1 MLRNPS
7 IETTKEMKRRMLFLL
22 KSLSSLLS
30 SLTSSRVLFSL
41 PLFSFARPSEI
52 GFSSR
57 SSYSTLLVVGFA
69 FMPIPF
75 LSGASSS
82 LRAFSLSF
90 SLSSSSWKSC
100 SSSSSSVER
109 ARTKSHPTGRKAT
122 PRWISLETTMSSS
135 GDAQQNRNEQ
145 QRGQEEQQNQR
156 YYVFKLGLTGS
167 IGSGKSTVAKMF
179 KEQLQVPVFDSDA
192 AVHELYEEG
201 EAVTKIRAIFGEDVV
216 DSETKSSIDRK
227 RLGEKVVGVPEEMA
241 KLEAIVHPL
250 VEEKRRRFVE
260 ECVRSRRRKEEEETS
275 AEDAADETDV
285 LVFDVP
291 LLFEKQLENTVDGIL
306 VVSCSSETQRERVMN
321 RTVGARMSLEKF
333 EKIREM
339 QMPDEEKRK
348 RATWVVD
355 TEKSLE
361 ETERDIERIV
371 DEIRSSKRGSRR

>member
-1 MLRNPS
+1 MLHNPS
-7 IETTKEMKRRMLFLL
+7 IETTKEMKRMLFLL

-57 SSYSTLLVVGFA
+57 LSYSTLLVVGFA

-90 SLSSSSWKSC
+90 SLSSSWKSS

-109 ARTKSHPTGRKAT
+109 ARTTSHPTGRKAT

-135 GDAQQNRNEQ
+135 GDAQQKRNEQ
-145 QRGQEEQQNQR
+145 RGQEQQNQR
-156 YYVFKLGLTGS
+156 YYAYKLGLTGS

-371 DEIRSSKRGSRR
+371 DEIRSSKRGSGR

>member
-1 MLRNPS
+1 MLHNPS
-7 IETTKEMKRRMLFLL
+7 IETTKEMKRMLFLL

-41 PLFSFARPSEI
+41 LLFSFARPSEI

-57 SSYSTLLVVGFA
+57 LSYSTLLVVGFA

-90 SLSSSSWKSC
+90 SLSSSWKSC
-100 SSSSSSVER
+100 SSSSSSSVER
-109 ARTKSHPTGRKAT
+109 ARTTSHPTGRKST

-145 QRGQEEQQNQR
+145 RGQEQQNQH
-156 YYVFKLGLTGS
+156 YYVYKLGLTGS

-201 EAVTKIRAIFGEDVV
+201 EAVTKIRAIFGDDVV

-371 DEIRSSKRGSRR
+371 DEIRSSKRGSGR

>member
-1 MLRNPS
+1 MLHNPS
-7 IETTKEMKRRMLFLL
+7 IETTKEMKRMLFLL

-41 PLFSFARPSEI
+41 LLFSFARPSEI

-57 SSYSTLLVVGFA
+57 LSYSTLLVVGFA

-90 SLSSSSWKSC
+90 SLSSSWKSC
-100 SSSSSSVER
+100 SSSSSVER
-109 ARTKSHPTGRKAT
+109 ARTTSHPTGRKAT

-135 GDAQQNRNEQ
+135 GDAQQKRNEQ
-145 QRGQEEQQNQR
+145 RGQEQQNQR
-156 YYVFKLGLTGS
+156 YYAYKLGLTGS

-201 EAVTKIRAIFGEDVV
+201 EAVTKIRAIFGDDVV

-371 DEIRSSKRGSRR
+371 DEIRSSKRGSGR

>member
-1 MLRNPS
+1 VLHNPS
-7 IETTKEMKRRMLFLL
+7 IETTKEMKRMLFLL

-41 PLFSFARPSEI
+41 LLFSFARPSEI

-57 SSYSTLLVVGFA
+57 LSYSTLLVVGFA

-90 SLSSSSWKSC
+90 SLSSSWKSS

-109 ARTKSHPTGRKAT
+109 ARTTSHPTGRKAT

-145 QRGQEEQQNQR
+145 RGQEQQNQR
-156 YYVFKLGLTGS
+156 YYAYKLGLTGS

-201 EAVTKIRAIFGEDVV
+201 EAVTKIRAIFGDDVV

-371 DEIRSSKRGSRR
+371 DEIRSRGSGR

>member
-1 MLRNPS
+1 MLHNPS
-7 IETTKEMKRRMLFLL
+7 IETTKEMKRMLFLL

-57 SSYSTLLVVGFA
+57 LSYSTLLVVGFA

-90 SLSSSSWKSC
+90 SLSSSWKSC
-100 SSSSSSVER
+100 SSSSSSSVER
-109 ARTKSHPTGRKAT
+109 ARTTSHPTGRKST

-135 GDAQQNRNEQ
+135 GDAQQKRNEQ
-145 QRGQEEQQNQR
+145 RGQEQQNQR
-156 YYVFKLGLTGS
+156 YYAYKLGLTGS

-201 EAVTKIRAIFGEDVV
+201 EAVTKIRAIFGDDVV

-371 DEIRSSKRGSRR
+371 DEIRSSKRGSGR

>member
-1 MLRNPS
+1 MLHNPS
-7 IETTKEMKRRMLFLL
+7 IETTKEMKRMLFLL

-57 SSYSTLLVVGFA
+57 LSYSTLLVVGFA

-90 SLSSSSWKSC
+90 SLSSSWKSS

-109 ARTKSHPTGRKAT
+109 ARTTSHPTGRKAT

-145 QRGQEEQQNQR
+145 RGQEQQNQR
-156 YYVFKLGLTGS
+156 YYAYKLGLTGS

-201 EAVTKIRAIFGEDVV
+201 EAVTKIRAIFGDDVV

-371 DEIRSSKRGSRR
+371 DEIRSSKRGSGR

>member
-1 MLRNPS
+1 VLHNPS
-7 IETTKEMKRRMLFLL
+7 IETTKEMKRMLFLL

-41 PLFSFARPSEI
+41 LLFSFARPSEI

-57 SSYSTLLVVGFA
+57 LSYSTLLVVGFA

-90 SLSSSSWKSC
+90 SLSSSWKSC

-109 ARTKSHPTGRKAT
+109 ARTTSHPTGRKST

-135 GDAQQNRNEQ
+135 GDAQQKRNEQ
-145 QRGQEEQQNQR
+145 RGQEQQNQR
-156 YYVFKLGLTGS
+156 YYAYKLGLTGS

-201 EAVTKIRAIFGEDVV
+201 EAVTKIRAIFGDDVV

-371 DEIRSSKRGSRR
+371 DEIRSSKRGSGR

>member
-1 MLRNPS
+1 MLHNPS
-7 IETTKEMKRRMLFLL
+7 IETTKEMKRMLFLL

-57 SSYSTLLVVGFA
+57 LSYSTLLVVGFA

-90 SLSSSSWKSC
+90 FLSSSWKSC

-109 ARTKSHPTGRKAT
+109 ARTTSHPTGRKST

-145 QRGQEEQQNQR
+145 RGQEQQNQR
-156 YYVFKLGLTGS
+156 YYAYKLGLTGS

-201 EAVTKIRAIFGEDVV
+201 EAVTKIRAIFGDDVV

-275 AEDAADETDV
+275 AEDAADEADV

-371 DEIRSSKRGSRR
+371 DEIRSSKRGSGR

>member
-90 SLSSSSWKSC
+90 SLSSSWKSCC

-109 ARTKSHPTGRKAT
+109 ARTTSHPTGRKAT

-179 KEQLQVPVFDSDA
+179 KEQLHVPVFDSDA
-192 AVHELYEEG
+192 AVHELYEET

-321 RTVGARMSLEKF
+321 RTVGARMSLVKF

>member
-1 MLRNPS
+1 M
-7 IETTKEMKRRMLFLL
+7 
-22 KSLSSLLS
+22 
-30 SLTSSRVLFSL
+30 
-41 PLFSFARPSEI
+41 
-52 GFSSR
+52 
-57 SSYSTLLVVGFA
+57 Y
-69 FMPIPF
+69 
-75 LSGASSS
+75 
-82 LRAFSLSF
+82 
-90 SLSSSSWKSC
+90 
-100 SSSSSSVER
+100 
-109 ARTKSHPTGRKAT
+109 
-122 PRWISLETTMSSS
+122 
-135 GDAQQNRNEQ
+135 
-145 QRGQEEQQNQR
+145 
-156 YYVFKLGLTGS
+156 KLGLTGS

-179 KEQLQVPVFDSDA
+179 KERFLVPVYDSDT
-192 AVHELYEEG
+192 AVHELYEETNG
-201 EAVTKIRAIFGEDVV
+201 EAVRKIRAIFGEDVL

-260 ECVRSRRRKEEEETS
+260 EFVCSRRRKEEKTS
-275 AEDAADETDV
+275 AEDAADKTDV

-321 RTVGARMSLEKF
+321 RTVGATMSLEKF

-371 DEIRSSKRGSRR
+371 DEIRSSKRGRGR

>member
-1 MLRNPS
+1 VLHNPS
-7 IETTKEMKRRMLFLL
+7 IETTKEMKRMLFLL

-57 SSYSTLLVVGFA
+57 LSYSTLLVVGFA

-82 LRAFSLSF
+82 VRAFSLSF
-90 SLSSSSWKSC
+90 SLSSSWKSS

-109 ARTKSHPTGRKAT
+109 ARTTSHPTGRKST

-135 GDAQQNRNEQ
+135 GDAQQKRNEQ
-145 QRGQEEQQNQR
+145 RGQEQQNQR
-156 YYVFKLGLTGS
+156 YYAYKLGLTGS

-216 DSETKSSIDRK
+216 DSETRSSIDRK

-371 DEIRSSKRGSRR
+371 DEIRSSKRGSGR

>member
-1 MLRNPS
+1 MLHNPS
-7 IETTKEMKRRMLFLL
+7 IETTKEMKRMLFLL

-41 PLFSFARPSEI
+41 LLFSFARPSEI

-57 SSYSTLLVVGFA
+57 LSYSTLLVVGFA

-90 SLSSSSWKSC
+90 SLSSSWKSC
-100 SSSSSSVER
+100 SSSSSSSVER
-109 ARTKSHPTGRKAT
+109 ARTTSHPTGRKST

-135 GDAQQNRNEQ
+135 GDEQQNRNEQ
-145 QRGQEEQQNQR
+145 RGQEQQNQR
-156 YYVFKLGLTGS
+156 YYAYKLGLTGS

-201 EAVTKIRAIFGEDVV
+201 EAVTKIRAIFGDDVV

-306 VVSCSSETQRERVMN
+306 VVLCSSETQRERVMN

-371 DEIRSSKRGSRR
+371 DEIRSSKRGSGR

>member
-1 MLRNPS
+1 MLHNPS
-7 IETTKEMKRRMLFLL
+7 IETTKEMKRMLFLL

-57 SSYSTLLVVGFA
+57 LSYSTLLVVGFA

-90 SLSSSSWKSC
+90 SLSSSWKSC
-100 SSSSSSVER
+100 SSSSSSSVER
-109 ARTKSHPTGRKAT
+109 ARTTSHPTGRKAT

-145 QRGQEEQQNQR
+145 RGQEQQNQR
-156 YYVFKLGLTGS
+156 YYAYKLGLTGS

-192 AVHELYEEG
+192 AVHELYEET

-371 DEIRSSKRGSRR
+371 DEIRSSKRGSGR

>member
-1 MLRNPS
+1 
-7 IETTKEMKRRMLFLL
+7 
-22 KSLSSLLS
+22 
-30 SLTSSRVLFSL
+30 
-41 PLFSFARPSEI
+41 
-52 GFSSR
+52 
-57 SSYSTLLVVGFA
+57 
-69 FMPIPF
+69 
-75 LSGASSS
+75 
-82 LRAFSLSF
+82 
-90 SLSSSSWKSC
+90 
-100 SSSSSSVER
+100 
-109 ARTKSHPTGRKAT
+109 
-122 PRWISLETTMSSS
+122 
-135 GDAQQNRNEQ
+135 
-145 QRGQEEQQNQR
+145 
-156 YYVFKLGLTGS
+156 
-167 IGSGKSTVAKMF
+167 MF

-260 ECVRSRRRKEEEETS
+260 ECVRLRRRKEEEEEEEEETS
-275 AEDAADETDV
+275 AEDAADKTDV

>member
-1 MLRNPS
+1 VLRNPS

-90 SLSSSSWKSC
+90 SLSSSWKSCC

-109 ARTKSHPTGRKAT
+109 ARTTSHPTGRKAT

-145 QRGQEEQQNQR
+145 RGQEQQNQR

-179 KEQLQVPVFDSDA
+179 KERLQVPVFDSDA
-192 AVHELYEEG
+192 AVHELYEET

-371 DEIRSSKRGSRR
+371 DEIRSSKRGRGR

>member
-1 MLRNPS
+1 M
-7 IETTKEMKRRMLFLL
+7 
-22 KSLSSLLS
+22 
-30 SLTSSRVLFSL
+30 
-41 PLFSFARPSEI
+41 RPSEI

-57 SSYSTLLVVGFA
+57 FSYSTLVVVGFA

-75 LSGASSS
+75 VSGASSS
-82 LRAFSLSF
+82 LSAFSLSF
-90 SLSSSSWKSC
+90 SLSSSWKSC
-100 SSSSSSVER
+100 SSSSSVER

-122 PRWISLETTMSSS
+122 PRWISLKTTMSSS
-135 GDAQQNRNEQ
+135 GDEQQNRNEQ
-145 QRGQEEQQNQR
+145 QRQEQQNQH
-156 YYVFKLGLTGS
+156 YNTYKLGLTGS

-179 KEQLQVPVFDSDA
+179 KERFLVPVYDSDE
-192 AVHELYEEG
+192 AVHELYEETNG

>member
-1 MLRNPS
+1 
-7 IETTKEMKRRMLFLL
+7 
-22 KSLSSLLS
+22 
-30 SLTSSRVLFSL
+30 
-41 PLFSFARPSEI
+41 
-52 GFSSR
+52 
-57 SSYSTLLVVGFA
+57 
-69 FMPIPF
+69 MPIPF

-82 LRAFSLSF
+82 VRAFSLSF
-90 SLSSSSWKSC
+90 SLSSSWKSS

-109 ARTKSHPTGRKAT
+109 ARTTSHPTGRKST

-135 GDAQQNRNEQ
+135 GDAQQKRNE
-145 QRGQEEQQNQR
+145 QRGQEQQNHQR
-156 YYVFKLGLTGS
+156 YYAYKLGLTGS

-216 DSETKSSIDRK
+216 DSETRSSIDRK

-371 DEIRSSKRGSRR
+371 DEIRSSKRGSGR

>member
-1 MLRNPS
+1 MLHNPS
-7 IETTKEMKRRMLFLL
+7 IETTKEMKRMLFLL

-57 SSYSTLLVVGFA
+57 LSYSTLLVVGFA

-90 SLSSSSWKSC
+90 SLSSSWKSC
-100 SSSSSSVER
+100 SSSSSSSVER
-109 ARTKSHPTGRKAT
+109 ARTTSHPTGRKAT

-145 QRGQEEQQNQR
+145 QQQEQQNQY
-156 YYVFKLGLTGS
+156 YYVYKLGLTGS

-306 VVSCSSETQRERVMN
+306 VVLCSSETQRERVMN

-371 DEIRSSKRGSRR
+371 DEIRSSKRGSGR

>member
-1 MLRNPS
+1 MLHNPS
-7 IETTKEMKRRMLFLL
+7 IETTKEMKRMLFLL

-30 SLTSSRVLFSL
+30 SLTSSRVLFS

-57 SSYSTLLVVGFA
+57 LSYSTLLVVGFA

-90 SLSSSSWKSC
+90 SLSSSWKSC
-100 SSSSSSVER
+100 SSSSSSSVER
-109 ARTKSHPTGRKAT
+109 ARTTSHPTGRKST

-135 GDAQQNRNEQ
+135 GDAQQKRNEQ
-145 QRGQEEQQNQR
+145 RGQEQQNQR
-156 YYVFKLGLTGS
+156 YYAYKLGLTGS

-201 EAVTKIRAIFGEDVV
+201 EAVTKIRAIFGDDVV

-371 DEIRSSKRGSRR
+371 DEIRSSKRGSGR

>member
-1 MLRNPS
+1 MLHNPS
-7 IETTKEMKRRMLFLL
+7 IETTKEMKRMLFLL

-57 SSYSTLLVVGFA
+57 LSYSTLLVVGFV

-90 SLSSSSWKSC
+90 SLSSSWKSC
-100 SSSSSSVER
+100 SSSSSSSVER
-109 ARTKSHPTGRKAT
+109 ARTTSHPTGRKAT

-145 QRGQEEQQNQR
+145 RGQEQQNQR
-156 YYVFKLGLTGS
+156 YYAYKLGLTGS

-201 EAVTKIRAIFGEDVV
+201 EAVTKIRAIFGDDVV

-371 DEIRSSKRGSRR
+371 DEIRSSKRGSGR

>member
-1 MLRNPS
+1 MLHNPS
-7 IETTKEMKRRMLFLL
+7 IETTKEMKRMLFLL

-41 PLFSFARPSEI
+41 LLFSFARPSEI

-57 SSYSTLLVVGFA
+57 LSYSTLLVVGFA

-90 SLSSSSWKSC
+90 SLSSSWKSC
-100 SSSSSSVER
+100 SSSSSSSVER
-109 ARTKSHPTGRKAT
+109 ARTTSHPTGRKAT

-135 GDAQQNRNEQ
+135 GDAQQKRNEQ
-145 QRGQEEQQNQR
+145 RGQEQQNQR
-156 YYVFKLGLTGS
+156 YYAYKLGLTGS

-201 EAVTKIRAIFGEDVV
+201 EAVTKIRAIFGDDVV

-371 DEIRSSKRGSRR
+371 DEIRSSKRGSGR

>member
-1 MLRNPS
+1 MLHNPS
-7 IETTKEMKRRMLFLL
+7 IETTKEMKRMLFLL

-41 PLFSFARPSEI
+41 LLFSFARPSEI

-57 SSYSTLLVVGFA
+57 LSYSTLLVVGFA

-90 SLSSSSWKSC
+90 SLSSSWKSS

-109 ARTKSHPTGRKAT
+109 ARTTSHPTGRKAT

-135 GDAQQNRNEQ
+135 GDAQQKRNEQ
-145 QRGQEEQQNQR
+145 RGQEQQNQR
-156 YYVFKLGLTGS
+156 YYAYKLGLTGS

-201 EAVTKIRAIFGEDVV
+201 EAVTKIRAIFGDDVV

-371 DEIRSSKRGSRR
+371 DEIRSSKRGSER

>member
-1 MLRNPS
+1 MLHNPS
-7 IETTKEMKRRMLFLL
+7 IETTKEMKRMLFLL

-41 PLFSFARPSEI
+41 LLFSFARPSEI

-57 SSYSTLLVVGFA
+57 LSYSTLLVVGFA

-90 SLSSSSWKSC
+90 SLSSSWKSS

-109 ARTKSHPTGRKAT
+109 ARTTSHPTGRKST

-135 GDAQQNRNEQ
+135 GDAQQKRNEQ
-145 QRGQEEQQNQR
+145 RGQEQQNQR
-156 YYVFKLGLTGS
+156 YYAYKLGLTGS

-201 EAVTKIRAIFGEDVV
+201 EAVTKIRAIFGDDVV

-371 DEIRSSKRGSRR
+371 DEIRSSKRGSGR

>member
-1 MLRNPS
+1 M
-7 IETTKEMKRRMLFLL
+7 
-22 KSLSSLLS
+22 
-30 SLTSSRVLFSL
+30 
-41 PLFSFARPSEI
+41 RPSEI

-57 SSYSTLLVVGFA
+57 FRYSTLVVVGFA
-69 FMPIPF
+69 FMPVPF
-75 LSGASSS
+75 VSGASSS

-90 SLSSSSWKSC
+90 SLSSSSWKSS

-145 QRGQEEQQNQR
+145 QQGQEQQNQR
-156 YYVFKLGLTGS
+156 YNTYKLGLTGS

-321 RTVGARMSLEKF
+321 RTVGARMSLVKF

>member
-1 MLRNPS
+1 VLHNPS
-7 IETTKEMKRRMLFLL
+7 IETTKEMKRMLFLL

-57 SSYSTLLVVGFA
+57 LSYSTLLVVGFA

-90 SLSSSSWKSC
+90 SLSSSWKSS

-109 ARTKSHPTGRKAT
+109 ARTTSHPTGRKAT

-145 QRGQEEQQNQR
+145 RGQEQQNQR
-156 YYVFKLGLTGS
+156 YYAYKLGLTGS

-201 EAVTKIRAIFGEDVV
+201 EAVTKIRAIFGDDVV

-371 DEIRSSKRGSRR
+371 DEIRSSKRGSGR

>member
-1 MLRNPS
+1 
-7 IETTKEMKRRMLFLL
+7 
-22 KSLSSLLS
+22 
-30 SLTSSRVLFSL
+30 
-41 PLFSFARPSEI
+41 
-52 GFSSR
+52 
-57 SSYSTLLVVGFA
+57 
-69 FMPIPF
+69 
-75 LSGASSS
+75 
-82 LRAFSLSF
+82 
-90 SLSSSSWKSC
+90 
-100 SSSSSSVER
+100 
-109 ARTKSHPTGRKAT
+109 
-122 PRWISLETTMSSS
+122 MSSS
-135 GDAQQNRNEQ
+135 GDAQQKRNE
-145 QRGQEEQQNQR
+145 QRGQEQQNHQR
-156 YYVFKLGLTGS
+156 YYAYKLGLTGS

-371 DEIRSSKRGSRR
+371 DEIRSSKRGSGR

>member
-1 MLRNPS
+1 
-7 IETTKEMKRRMLFLL
+7 
-22 KSLSSLLS
+22 
-30 SLTSSRVLFSL
+30 
-41 PLFSFARPSEI
+41 
-52 GFSSR
+52 
-57 SSYSTLLVVGFA
+57 
-69 FMPIPF
+69 MPIPV
-75 LSGASSS
+75 LRGASSS
-82 LRAFSLSF
+82 LSALSSSF
-90 SLSSSSWKSC
+90 SWSSWKSC
-100 SSSSSSVER
+100 YSSSVER

-122 PRWISLETTMSSS
+122 ARRISLKTTMSSS
-135 GDAQQNRNEQ
+135 GDEQQNRNEQ
-145 QRGQEEQQNQR
+145 QRQEQRNQY
-156 YYVFKLGLTGS
+156 YYVYKLGLTGS

-179 KEQLQVPVFDSDA
+179 KERLQVPVFDSDA
-192 AVHELYEEG
+192 AVHELYEET

-260 ECVRSRRRKEEEETS
+260 ECVRLRRRKEEEEEEETS
-275 AEDAADETDV
+275 AEDAADKTDV

-333 EKIREM
+333 EKIWEM

-371 DEIRSSKRGSRR
+371 DEIRSSKRGRGR

>member
-1 MLRNPS
+1 MPFPFFS
-7 IETTKEMKRRMLFLL
+7 AG
-22 KSLSSLLS
+22 LSSLSALS
-30 SLTSSRVLFSL
+30 S
-41 PLFSFARPSEI
+41 SF
-52 GFSSR
+52 
-57 SSYSTLLVVGFA
+57 
-69 FMPIPF
+69 
-75 LSGASSS
+75 
-82 LRAFSLSF
+82 SF
-90 SLSSSSWKSC
+90 SLSLSSKRC
-100 SSSSSSVER
+100 RSSSVAR
-109 ARTKSHPTGRKAT
+109 VRTKSHPTGRKAT
-122 PRWISLETTMSSS
+122 PRTISLKTTMSSS
-135 GDAQQNRNEQ
+135 GAQQQMRHEQ
-145 QRGQEEQQNQR
+145 RRAREQREQQNQHHV
-156 YYVFKLGLTGS
+156 YKLGLTGS

-179 KEQLQVPVFDSDA
+179 KERFLVPVYDSDE
-192 AVHELYEEG
+192 AVHELYEETNG
-201 EAVTKIRAIFGEDVV
+201 EAVTKIRAIFGEDVL

-260 ECVRSRRRKEEEETS
+260 EFVCSRRRKEEKTS
-275 AEDAADETDV
+275 AEDAADKTDV

-321 RTVGARMSLEKF
+321 RTVGATMSLEKF

-371 DEIRSSKRGSRR
+371 DEIRSSKRGRGR

>member
-1 MLRNPS
+1 MLHNPS
-7 IETTKEMKRRMLFLL
+7 IETTKEMKRMLFLL

-41 PLFSFARPSEI
+41 LLFSFARPSEI

-57 SSYSTLLVVGFA
+57 LSYSTLLVVGFA

-90 SLSSSSWKSC
+90 SLSSSWKSS

-109 ARTKSHPTGRKAT
+109 ARTTSHPTGRKAT

-135 GDAQQNRNEQ
+135 GDAQQKRNEQ
-145 QRGQEEQQNQR
+145 RGQEQQNQR
-156 YYVFKLGLTGS
+156 YYAYKLGLTGS

-201 EAVTKIRAIFGEDVV
+201 EAVTKIRAIFGDDVV

-371 DEIRSSKRGSRR
+371 DEIRSSKRGSGR

>member
-1 MLRNPS
+1 MLHNPS
-7 IETTKEMKRRMLFLL
+7 IETTKEMKRMLFLL

-57 SSYSTLLVVGFA
+57 LSYSTLLVVGFA

-90 SLSSSSWKSC
+90 SLSSSWKSS

-109 ARTKSHPTGRKAT
+109 ARTTSHPTGRKST

-135 GDAQQNRNEQ
+135 GDAQQKRNEQ
-145 QRGQEEQQNQR
+145 RGQEQQNQR
-156 YYVFKLGLTGS
+156 YYAYKLGLTGS

-201 EAVTKIRAIFGEDVV
+201 EAVTKIRAIFGDDVV

-371 DEIRSSKRGSRR
+371 DEIRSSKRGSGR

>member
-1 MLRNPS
+1 MLHNPS
-7 IETTKEMKRRMLFLL
+7 IETTKEMKRMLFLL

-41 PLFSFARPSEI
+41 LLFSFARPSEI

-57 SSYSTLLVVGFA
+57 LSYSTLLVVGFA

-90 SLSSSSWKSC
+90 SLSSSWKSS

-109 ARTKSHPTGRKAT
+109 ARTTSHPTGRKAT

-145 QRGQEEQQNQR
+145 RGQEQQNQR
-156 YYVFKLGLTGS
+156 YYAYKLGLTGS

-371 DEIRSSKRGSRR
+371 DEIRSSKRGSGR